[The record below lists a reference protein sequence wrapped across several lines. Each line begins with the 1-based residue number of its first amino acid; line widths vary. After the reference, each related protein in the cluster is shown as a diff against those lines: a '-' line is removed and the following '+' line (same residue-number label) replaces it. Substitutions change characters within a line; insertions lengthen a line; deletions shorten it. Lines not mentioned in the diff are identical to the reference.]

1 MSELTLTLIKL
12 GFLALL
18 WMFVLAVLSVIRSDL
33 FGAKVDSRAAGA
45 AVAQNSR
52 TPKPAK
58 PVKKRKGLPGSVT
71 IADGPQAGVGAT
83 LVTEP
88 VIIGRGSDCQI
99 RLDDDYSS
107 TRHARLFLSEGQWW
121 VEDLGSTNGTYLD
134 GQRVTRPVPAEIG
147 GSIRIGRTTLNIAKS
162 ACLDDP
168 GARLRSTVRRRTSA
182 TQQRGLG
189 VRRSAPAAARGR
201 DGRRGRR

>member
-33 FGAKVDSRAAGA
+33 FGAKVDSRAPAP
-45 AVAQNSR
+45 VMAQGGR
-52 TPKPAK
+52 TPKPLK
-58 PVKKRKGLPGSVT
+58 PNNKKKKGQPGSVT

-83 LVTEP
+83 LSAEP
-88 VIIGRGSDCQI
+88 VVIGRGSDCQI

-107 TRHARLFLSEGQWW
+107 TRHARLFQSEGEWW

-147 GSIRIGRTTLNIAKS
+147 GSIRIGRTTLNIAK
-162 ACLDDP
+162 
-168 GARLRSTVRRRTSA
+168 
-182 TQQRGLG
+182 
-189 VRRSAPAAARGR
+189 
-201 DGRRGRR
+201 

>member
-33 FGAKVDSRAAGA
+33 FGAKIDSRISQAA
-45 AVAQNSR
+45 AVPQNSR

-83 LVTEP
+83 LVEEP

-147 GSIRIGRTTLNIAKS
+147 GSIRIGRTTLNIAK
-162 ACLDDP
+162 
-168 GARLRSTVRRRTSA
+168 
-182 TQQRGLG
+182 
-189 VRRSAPAAARGR
+189 
-201 DGRRGRR
+201 

>member
-33 FGAKVDSRAAGA
+33 FGAKVDSSRARPRRAAATG
-45 AVAQNSR
+45 R

-58 PVKKRKGLPGSVT
+58 PVKKRKGMPGSVT

-83 LVTEP
+83 LVEEP
-88 VIIGRGSDCQI
+88 VVIGRGSDCQI

-107 TRHARLFLSEGQWW
+107 TRHARVFQSEGEWW

-147 GSIRIGRTTLNIAKS
+147 GSIRIGRTTLNIAK
-162 ACLDDP
+162 
-168 GARLRSTVRRRTSA
+168 
-182 TQQRGLG
+182 
-189 VRRSAPAAARGR
+189 
-201 DGRRGRR
+201 

>member
-33 FGAKVDSRAAGA
+33 FGAKVDNRPPAP
-45 AVAQNSR
+45 VLAQGGR
-52 TPKPAK
+52 TPKPVK
-58 PVKKRKGLPGSVT
+58 PGKKKKGQPGSVT

-83 LVTEP
+83 LSAEP
-88 VIIGRGSDCQI
+88 VVIGRGSDCQI

-107 TRHARLFLSEGQWW
+107 TRHARLFQSEGEWW

-147 GSIRIGRTTLNIAKS
+147 GSIRIGRTTLNIAK
-162 ACLDDP
+162 
-168 GARLRSTVRRRTSA
+168 
-182 TQQRGLG
+182 
-189 VRRSAPAAARGR
+189 
-201 DGRRGRR
+201 

>member
-33 FGAKVDSRAAGA
+33 FGAKVDSRAVA
-45 AVAQNSR
+45 APMS
-52 TPKPAK
+52 PANNRAAK
-58 PVKKRKGLPGSVT
+58 AAKASKKKRGAPGTVT

-83 LVTEP
+83 LGEEP
-88 VIIGRGSDCQI
+88 VVIGRGSDCQI

-107 TRHARLFLSEGQWW
+107 TRHARLFQSEGQWW

-134 GQRVTRPVPAEIG
+134 GQRVTRPVSAEIG
-147 GSIRIGRTTLNIAKS
+147 GSIRIGRTTLNIAK
-162 ACLDDP
+162 
-168 GARLRSTVRRRTSA
+168 
-182 TQQRGLG
+182 
-189 VRRSAPAAARGR
+189 
-201 DGRRGRR
+201 

>member
-33 FGAKVDSRAAGA
+33 FGSKVDSRAVAAPAAPAG
-45 AVAQNSR
+45 R

-58 PVKKRKGLPGSVT
+58 PVKKKKGQPGSVT

-83 LVTEP
+83 LTSEP
-88 VIIGRGSDCQI
+88 VVIGRGSDCQI

-107 TRHARLFLSEGQWW
+107 TRHARVFQSEGEWW

-147 GSIRIGRTTLNIAKS
+147 GSIRIGRTTLNIAK
-162 ACLDDP
+162 
-168 GARLRSTVRRRTSA
+168 
-182 TQQRGLG
+182 
-189 VRRSAPAAARGR
+189 
-201 DGRRGRR
+201 

>member
-33 FGAKVDSRAAGA
+33 FGAKVDSRAVATPA
-45 AVAQNSR
+45 APTGR
-52 TPKPAK
+52 TPKTTK
-58 PVKKRKGLPGSVT
+58 PVKKKKGQPGSVT

-83 LVTEP
+83 LTSEP
-88 VIIGRGSDCQI
+88 VVIGRGSDCQI

-134 GQRVTRPVPAEIG
+134 KTKVGAPTPVPLG
-147 GSIRIGRTTLNIAKS
+147 VPIRIGRTSLE
-162 ACLDDP
+162 
-168 GARLRSTVRRRTSA
+168 LR
-182 TQQRGLG
+182 
-189 VRRSAPAAARGR
+189 P
-201 DGRRGRR
+201 

>member
-33 FGAKVDSRAAGA
+33 FGAKVDARAAAA
-45 AVAQNSR
+45 AVPAATR
-52 TPKPAK
+52 TPKPVK
-58 PVKKRKGLPGSVT
+58 PAKKRKGLPGSVT

-83 LVTEP
+83 LVDEP
-88 VIIGRGSDCQI
+88 VVIGRGSDCQI

-107 TRHARLFLSEGQWW
+107 TRHSRLFLSEGQWW

-147 GSIRIGRTTLNIAKS
+147 GSIRIGRTTLNIAK
-162 ACLDDP
+162 
-168 GARLRSTVRRRTSA
+168 
-182 TQQRGLG
+182 
-189 VRRSAPAAARGR
+189 
-201 DGRRGRR
+201 

>member
-33 FGAKVDSRAAGA
+33 FGAKVDSRPGA
-45 AVAQNSR
+45 AAIVQANARQAK
-52 TPKPAK
+52 PKPGK
-58 PVKKRKGLPGSVT
+58 KKRGAPGKVT

-83 LVTEP
+83 LAEEP
-88 VIIGRGSDCQI
+88 VVIGRGSDCQI

-107 TRHARLFLSEGQWW
+107 TRHARLFQADGEWW

-147 GSIRIGRTTLNIAKS
+147 GSIRIGRTTLNIAK
-162 ACLDDP
+162 
-168 GARLRSTVRRRTSA
+168 
-182 TQQRGLG
+182 
-189 VRRSAPAAARGR
+189 
-201 DGRRGRR
+201 